1 MASPAGAT
9 QKARV
14 DINAKSADPSSQD
27 PMDDPV
33 LKAQV
38 EAARGV
44 AFHLLKGIKQIQMYR
59 HAEAKF
65 PEFMVK
71 THEALTAF
79 HEKYG
84 PLNVKVD
91 MTNLTLHKQ
100 DLFSEDNPLSYKFF
114 KDGIRTLV
122 FHPGMT
128 IEEIVQFTLI
138 ALSDPDRGAEDLN
151 AQLWKAQIK
160 HVEYIM
166 VEGFRMDEFSEE
178 EVQVEVDKIV
188 EFLQSRLRSNTN
200 DYLRFARVTEQDLE
214 MKLDNIEQMRGVV
227 ISGVT
232 ATPEYKAKMQK
243 EVHEEEY
250 SRLFPKLISAVFQV
264 VESGVDDPDLLEE
277 MFLQLLDAMLLQE
290 DFTTISQLV
299 LKLRAMEQRQG
310 KDSAMGKLLVTFV
323 QRMGEEQRVLR
334 IGEVLRNTR
343 PKQPQDIMRYLA
355 ELDVS
360 VVTTIL
366 DVLET
371 IELPENRSL
380 LTEVLVS
387 FAKKNPQPFVDRLQ
401 SERPQTVRDMI
412 HVLDKSNH
420 PQKLKFFGTVMGTKN
435 LAMKLEVIGII
446 ARGRSAEARNMIA
459 ECLDDPNSNVRM
471 TAARMLP
478 EFDREKAYLDLQ
490 KVVKD
495 EKFTKRSAEEQEA
508 MFVALGSTNA
518 QGALTYFD
526 ELLHKKAS
534 LFNKGRILE
543 EKLHAI
549 HGLIGACTIQ
559 TYKLLTELSDDKS
572 QPHEVNQAA
581 KIGVIKTRKVLFGDK
596 GEPH

>member
-1 MASPAGAT
+1 MASPAAAT
-9 QKARV
+9 QKTRV
-14 DINAKSADPSSQD
+14 DINAREPEATGN
-27 PMDDPV
+27 PMDDPE
-33 LKAQV
+33 LKAQI

-59 HAEAKF
+59 HAEGKF
-65 PEFMVK
+65 PDFLAK
-71 THEALTAF
+71 TLDALADF
-79 HEKYG
+79 HKKYG
-84 PLNVKVD
+84 PLNLKVD

-100 DLFSEDNPLSYKFF
+100 DLFTEDNPLSYKFF

-128 IEEIVQFTLI
+128 IEELVQFVLI

-151 AQLWKAQIK
+151 AQLWKAQIQ
-160 HVEYIM
+160 HFEYIM

-188 EFLQSRLRSNTN
+188 EFLQQRLRSNSN

-214 MKLDNIEQMRGVV
+214 MQLNNIEQMRGVV
-227 ISGVT
+227 ITGVT
-232 ATPEYKAKMQK
+232 ATAEFKAKLQK
-243 EVHEEEY
+243 EVHEEEH

-310 KDSAMGKLLVTFV
+310 KDSAMGKLLATFV
-323 QRMGEEQRVLR
+323 QRMGEEQRLLR

-343 PKQPQDIMRYLA
+343 PKQPQDIVRYLA
-355 ELDVS
+355 EVDTSAVPVL
-360 VVTTIL
+360 L

-371 IELPENRSL
+371 IELPENRQL
-380 LTEVLVS
+380 LIDVLVP
-387 FAKKNPQPFVDRLQ
+387 FAKKLPEPFVERLQ
-401 SERPQTVRDMI
+401 SDRPQTVRDMI
-412 HVLDKSNH
+412 HVLDRSNH
-420 PQKLKFFGTVMGTKN
+420 PMRLKFFGTVMGTKN

-446 ARGRSAEARNMIA
+446 ARGRSAEARKMIA
-459 ECLDDPNSNVRM
+459 DCLDDPNPNVRM
-471 TAARMLP
+471 TAARVLP
-478 EFDREKAYLDLQ
+478 EFDREKAFLDLQ
-490 KVVKD
+490 RIVKD
-495 EKFTKRSAEEQEA
+495 EKFTKKSAEEQEA
-508 MFVALGSTNA
+508 MFVALGSTNSP
-518 QGALTYFD
+518 GALAYFQD
-526 ELLHKKAS
+526 LLHKKAT
-534 LFNKGRILE
+534 LFNKGKVLE

-549 HGLIGACTIQ
+549 HGLVGACTIQ
-559 TYKLLTELSDDKS
+559 TYKLLEELSNDKS

-581 KIGVIKTRKVLFGDK
+581 KIGVIKTRRVLFGDK
-596 GEPH
+596 GEAPH